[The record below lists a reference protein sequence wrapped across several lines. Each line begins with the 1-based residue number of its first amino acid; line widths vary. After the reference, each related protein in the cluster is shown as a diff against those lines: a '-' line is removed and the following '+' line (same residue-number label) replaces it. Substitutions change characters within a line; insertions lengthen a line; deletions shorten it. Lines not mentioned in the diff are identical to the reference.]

1 MKSNQPMQSH
11 YRQTS
16 KSCVHRSN
24 IDSYDIESIVLC
36 CIWREALSSQDA
48 KVNDRHLRN
57 IAWLEAWKIT
67 CLQRD
72 AFLSQTIP
80 AIAHTIS
87 HRLSCN
93 FMHLIYT
100 LAPKSIPLNIR
111 KYNQTV
117 RPTRLLEIQHLA
129 IVQMMHLCKTP
140 RKKKLM
146 LYSHATYSQ
155 IHDLTGQSICM
166 VKHTLPT
173 NIHHQKALDSCN
185 AVL

>member
-67 CLQRD
+67 CL
-72 AFLSQTIP
+72 
-80 AIAHTIS
+80 
-87 HRLSCN
+87 
-93 FMHLIYT
+93 
-100 LAPKSIPLNIR
+100 
-111 KYNQTV
+111 
-117 RPTRLLEIQHLA
+117 
-129 IVQMMHLCKTP
+129 
-140 RKKKLM
+140 
-146 LYSHATYSQ
+146 
-155 IHDLTGQSICM
+155 
-166 VKHTLPT
+166 
-173 NIHHQKALDSCN
+173 
-185 AVL
+185 